1 MTDELSHRGPD
12 GSGIW
17 INGPVALGHKRLAIL
32 DLSERASQPMISSCG
47 RYALSY
53 NGEIYNFKEIRKE
66 LEQHG
71 RHFITNSDTEVLLEA
86 WSEWGITAIEKLN
99 GMFAFLIWDTLE
111 EILYAVR
118 DRYGIKPLYYFQHN
132 EGVVF
137 ASEQRALKRHPLHVG
152 TLNLE
157 GVVEYLTFQNFF
169 SNQTLDSSIRIL
181 EAGTLAAVSFSER
194 TIKYRRYWDF
204 NFVDSHPRRNTKEYE
219 EELSRLMSLAVNR
232 QLMSDVEVGSY
243 LSGGMDSGSIS
254 SIASKLN
261 QDLKTFTCGFDMSST
276 SGLEIAS
283 DERESAEQMSGVFG
297 TEHYEI
303 VLKAGDMQRCLPAL
317 VACLEEPRVGQSYP
331 NFYAAKLASHFVKVV
346 LSGTG
351 GDEIFAGYPWRYFV
365 SDGLA
370 SRESFVDGYF
380 ASWQR
385 LVTQEELRN
394 LCSPIHA
401 SVKNFDGRA
410 IFDSILAGQEWHG
423 LTLRDQVNQCL
434 YLESKT
440 FLHGLLVIEDKI
452 SMNFGLETRVP
463 FLDNDLVNFAMSC
476 PVELKLDLTM
486 KSPMVDEN
494 SPQRKSDTPIHQR
507 SDGKRILRSA
517 MRQYLPNATLSRP
530 KQGFSGPDAS
540 WFRGPSID
548 FVRDRIC
555 SKQSPLGAVMNT
567 EVIRQLVEEHLSG
580 SRNRRLLVWSL
591 LCLDEI
597 LRSDF

>member
-1 MTDELSHRGPD
+1 
-12 GSGIW
+12 
-17 INGPVALGHKRLAIL
+17 
-32 DLSERASQPMISSCG
+32 MISSCG

-66 LEQHG
+66 LERYG

-86 WSEWGITAIEKLN
+86 WSEWGIATIEKLN
-99 GMFAFLIWDTLE
+99 GMFAFVIWDSLE
-111 EILYAVR
+111 ETLYAVR
-118 DRYGIKPLYYFQHN
+118 DRYGVKPLYYFQHSD
-132 EGVVF
+132 GVVF

-152 TLNLE
+152 TLNLD

-181 EAGTLAAVSFSER
+181 EAGTFAAVSFSER
-194 TIKYRRYWDF
+194 TVKHRRYWDF
-204 NFVDSHPRRNTKEYE
+204 NFADSHPRLNTKEYE
-219 EELSRLMSLAVNR
+219 EELARLMSSAVNS
-232 QLMSDVEVGSY
+232 QMISDVEVGSY
-243 LSGGMDSGSIS
+243 LSGGMDSGSLS

-261 QDLKTFTCGFDMSST
+261 QNLKTFTCGFDMSST

-297 TEHYEI
+297 TEHYEM

-351 GDEIFAGYPWRYFV
+351 GDEIFAGYPWRYFAT
-365 SDGLA
+365 DGLT

-385 LVTQEELRN
+385 LLSQEELRN

-410 IFDSILAGQEWHG
+410 IFDKVLAGQEWHG

-452 SMNFGLETRVP
+452 SI
-463 FLDNDLVNFAMSC
+463 NFAMSC
-476 PVELKLDLTM
+476 PVELKLDLTR
-486 KSPMVDEN
+486 KSTTVDEN

-507 SDGKRILRSA
+507 SDGKRILRRA
-517 MRQYLPNATLSRP
+517 MRQYLPDATLGRP

-548 FVRDRIC
+548 FVRDRIYN
-555 SKQSPLGAVMNT
+555 KKSPLSAIMNT
-567 EVIRQLVEEHLSG
+567 EVIQQLVEEHLSG
-580 SRNRRLLVWSL
+580 SRNRRLLVWSF

-597 LRSDF
+597 LRSDSWISD

>member
-1 MTDELSHRGPD
+1 
-12 GSGIW
+12 
-17 INGPVALGHKRLAIL
+17 
-32 DLSERASQPMISSCG
+32 
-47 RYALSY
+47 
-53 NGEIYNFKEIRKE
+53 
-66 LEQHG
+66 
-71 RHFITNSDTEVLLEA
+71 
-86 WSEWGITAIEKLN
+86 
-99 GMFAFLIWDTLE
+99 
-111 EILYAVR
+111 
-118 DRYGIKPLYYFQHN
+118 
-132 EGVVF
+132 
-137 ASEQRALKRHPLHVG
+137 
-152 TLNLE
+152 
-157 GVVEYLTFQNFF
+157 
-169 SNQTLDSSIRIL
+169 
-181 EAGTLAAVSFSER
+181 
-194 TIKYRRYWDF
+194 
-204 NFVDSHPRRNTKEYE
+204 
-219 EELSRLMSLAVNR
+219 
-232 QLMSDVEVGSY
+232 
-243 LSGGMDSGSIS
+243 MDSGSIS

-434 YLESKT
+434 YL
-440 FLHGLLVIEDKI
+440 
-452 SMNFGLETRVP
+452 
-463 FLDNDLVNFAMSC
+463 A
-476 PVELKLDLTM
+476 
-486 KSPMVDEN
+486 
-494 SPQRKSDTPIHQR
+494 
-507 SDGKRILRSA
+507 
-517 MRQYLPNATLSRP
+517 Y
-530 KQGFSGPDAS
+530 
-540 WFRGPSID
+540 W
-548 FVRDRIC
+548 
-555 SKQSPLGAVMNT
+555 
-567 EVIRQLVEEHLSG
+567 
-580 SRNRRLLVWSL
+580 
-591 LCLDEI
+591 
-597 LRSDF
+597 